1 MSEITSLEPR
11 LVWEQFDAITR
22 VPRPSKKEG
31 KIIDFLVD
39 FAKKHHIEYKK
50 DAIGNVVM
58 RKPATPGME
67 ERAAV
72 ILQSHMDM
80 VCEKNSDVEFDFD
93 NDPIRTR
100 IDGEWVRAEGTTLGA
115 DCGIGMAA
123 ALAVMLDETVEHGP
137 VEALFTVDEETGLTG
152 AFELGEGMLTGK
164 YLVNLDSEDEGEIF
178 IGCAGGIDTIATFHY
193 TMEPSPK
200 NYTFFRVDV
209 SDLQGGHSGDDIDK
223 GRVNSNKTVA
233 RLLWDGM
240 QSFELK
246 LCYFNG
252 GNLRNA
258 IPREAYAIFGV
269 PARFKEEFVKRY
281 NLFAADLEAEF
292 RFREPNFK
300 ITLNEMPHV
309 DEVLDS
315 RTQSALVYSLVGVP
329 NGVVAMSFAVPGLVE
344 TSTNLASVKFAEGNR
359 IVVTSS
365 QRSSVESAKTY
376 VMQMVESVFALAGA
390 DVAHSDGYP
399 GWMPDPQSKLLEV
412 TVDAYKRLFGSEPK
426 VRAIHAGLE
435 CGLFL
440 EKYPDLEMVSFGPT
454 LRGVH
459 SPDERLEIA
468 TVPKFWDLLL
478 EVLKPSDPPANAAN
492 PATDARFP
500 DARFT
505 ITAPSLR
512 GRCRCPDGA
521 AVILPLALPLP

>member
-152 AFELGEGMLTGK
+152 AFELGEEMLTGK

-209 SDLQGGHSGDDIDK
+209 SDLQGGHSGDDID
-223 GRVNSNKTVA
+223 NCAISTAATSAMPFPA
-233 RLLWDGM
+233 RLTP
-240 QSFELK
+240 SSAFRPASRRSSSSVTT
-246 LCYFNG
+246 FS
-252 GNLRNA
+252 
-258 IPREAYAIFGV
+258 PRTS
-269 PARFKEEFVKRY
+269 K
-281 NLFAADLEAEF
+281 
-292 RFREPNFK
+292 PNSASANPISK
-300 ITLNEMPHV
+300 
-309 DEVLDS
+309 S
-315 RTQSALVYSLVGVP
+315 RSTRCP
-329 NGVVAMSFAVPGLVE
+329 
-344 TSTNLASVKFAEGNR
+344 TSTRCSTAG
-359 IVVTSS
+359 
-365 QRSSVESAKTY
+365 RSRRWSTRWWAFPTGSWPCR
-376 VMQMVESVFALAGA
+376 SPFR
-390 DVAHSDGYP
+390 
-399 GWMPDPQSKLLEV
+399 GWSRPRR
-412 TVDAYKRLFGSEPK
+412 T
-426 VRAIHAGLE
+426 
-435 CGLFL
+435 
-440 EKYPDLEMVSFGPT
+440 
-454 LRGVH
+454 
-459 SPDERLEIA
+459 
-468 TVPKFWDLLL
+468 
-478 EVLKPSDPPANAAN
+478 
-492 PATDARFP
+492 
-500 DARFT
+500 
-505 ITAPSLR
+505 SLR
-512 GRCRCPDGA
+512 
-521 AVILPLALPLP
+521 